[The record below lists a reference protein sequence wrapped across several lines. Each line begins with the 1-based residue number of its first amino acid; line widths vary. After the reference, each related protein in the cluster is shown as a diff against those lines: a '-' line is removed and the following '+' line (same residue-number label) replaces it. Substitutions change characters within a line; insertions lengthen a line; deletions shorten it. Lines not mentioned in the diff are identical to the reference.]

1 MGLFSNIERDDQGP
15 ARRSASQYAY
25 LDRSARPEAYKVR
38 SLIENWLDNYPIESR
53 TKLLG
58 DLRSKNDIQHLAGF
72 FELLIHQMYFQT
84 NAQILEN
91 LDPSCVSQAAK
102 AGHWDQYRLD
112 IEIEGLHLQLD
123 PMPKRSP
130 CRTDRLIGA
139 ELPPARYVSTS
150 EVVRDRIIDKARRY
164 GTLGKPYIIAVNV
177 FGLAPD
183 RDDVLSALFGSQAA
197 EISWDAEG
205 PRVAKM
211 VRLPDGALYDSRG
224 PRYTRVSGVLWT
236 RGLTPW
242 SIASRKLELVCNPF
256 AAHPLTDLGLPLP
269 ALIPGARQFEER
281 SGVSVGEM
289 LGLSAGWPE
298 S

>member
-1 MGLFSNIERDDQGP
+1 VRTAVASSQEAKPINTLAFGQALSSDGFLTRAVP
-15 ARRSASQYAY
+15 AKPIKEKIR
-25 LDRSARPEAYKVR
+25 
-38 SLIENWLDNYPIESR
+38 NWL
-53 TKLLG
+53 
-58 DLRSKNDIQHLAGF
+58 Q
-72 FELLIHQMYFQT
+72 
-84 NAQILEN
+84 N
-91 LDPSCVSQAAK
+91 LDPFCVSQSAK
-102 AGHWDQYRLD
+102 AGRWDQYRLD

-123 PMPKRSP
+123 PLPKISS

-150 EVVRDRIIDKARRY
+150 EVVRNRIIDKARRY
-164 GTLGKPYIIAVNV
+164 GALGMPYIIAVNV

-183 RDDVLSALFGSQAA
+183 RDDVLNALFGSRAA

-205 PRVAKM
+205 LRVAKM
-211 VRLPDGALYDSRG
+211 VRQPDGALYDSRG

-269 ALIPGARQFEER
+269 ALIPGASQFEER